1 MIDTIYLKAIII
13 KLCGERERERE
24 ILTHTHG
31 KWDIIELKVITKS
44 EKEEQNSKWMQY
56 NVYVHLWVQ

>member
-13 KLCGERERERE
+13 KQCGERERE
-24 ILTHTHG
+24 THTHG

-56 NVYVHLWVQ
+56 NAYVHLWVQ